1 MNFVN
6 STLLIIF
13 IAVIVIIPQDR
24 LDEQLIKAKTLY
36 SHEEYFSSITE
47 LKRLIFFDTNKKY
60 SYTANELIG
69 ECYKQGAKFS
79 DALNY
84 FTRAEIATTIPS
96 EIYNGRI
103 NMIKINILRRTTGRA
118 LSLIDALEKDP
129 RFTMKKEEIN
139 YWKGWAYIFSDE
151 WDKASDQFGRIS
163 PKSEL
168 KRFCDSIDNQKYSVI
183 KAKLLSYFVPG
194 AGQLYTGNY
203 LSGILS
209 LGWNILW
216 GYTTITAFQANRI
229 FDGIMVGDLLWL
241 RFYNGNT
248 QNAEKF
254 AVEKNL
260 EISNNALIY
269 LQNVYTGVKP

>member
-69 ECYKQGAKFS
+69 ECYKQGAKFKE
-79 DALNY
+79 ALNY

-96 EIYNGRI
+96 EIYNCRI

-118 LSLIDALEKDP
+118 LSLIDVLEKDP

-163 PKSEL
+163 PESEL
-168 KRFCDSIDNQKYSVI
+168 KRFCDSIDNKKYSVI

-194 AGQLYTGNY
+194 AGQVYTGNY

-241 RFYNGNT
+241 RFYNGNN

-254 AVEKNL
+254 AIEKNL

-269 LQNVYTGVKP
+269 LQNVYTREKP

>member
-6 STLLIIF
+6 STLLIILF
-13 IAVIVIIPQDR
+13 AVIVIIPQDR
-24 LDEQLIKAKTLY
+24 LDEQLTKAKTLY

-60 SYTANELIG
+60 SCTANELIG

-96 EIYNGRI
+96 EIYICRI
-103 NMIKINILRRTTGRA
+103 NIIKINILRRTTGRA

-163 PKSEL
+163 PESEL
-168 KRFCDSIDNQKYSVI
+168 KRFCDSIDNKKYSVI

>member
-1 MNFVN
+1 MNSVN
-6 STLLIIF
+6 STLLLILF
-13 IAVIVIIPQDR
+13 AVIVIIPQDR
-24 LDEQLIKAKTLY
+24 LDEQLTKATAMY
-36 SHEEYFSSITE
+36 FHEEYFNSITE
-47 LKRLIFFDTNKKY
+47 LKRLIFFDSNKKY

-69 ECYKQGAKFS
+69 ECYQKGGKLS

-84 FTRAEIATTIPS
+84 FTRAEIAAITP
-96 EIYNGRI
+96 EDIYNCRI
-103 NMIKINILRRTTGRA
+103 NIIKINIMRRTTGRA
-118 LSLIDALEKDP
+118 LSLRDTLENDP
-129 RFTMKKEEIN
+129 RFTMKKVEIN

-151 WDKASDQFGRIS
+151 WDTASDQFGRVS
-163 PKSEL
+163 PESEL

-194 AGQLYTGNY
+194 AGQIYTGNY

-241 RFYNGNT
+241 RFYNGNN

-254 AVEKNL
+254 AIEKNL

-269 LQNVYTGVKP
+269 LQNVYQGEKP